1 MQGFSSGRVR
11 VALLF
16 LAAIVVAFVLSIG
29 TSAPKSDAQVGYG
42 APQNLPD
49 QVISPASSSHGSSQ
63 FGLILGGGTAVVI
76 LGGAV
81 FYGYRHKHPAE
92 HPYP

>member
-1 MQGFSSGRVR
+1 MQSLSSGRVR

-16 LAAIVVAFVLSIG
+16 LAAIVVAFLLSIG
-29 TSAPKSDAQVGYG
+29 ASAPKSDAQVGYG

-49 QVISPASSSHGSSQ
+49 QVISPASSNHGNSQ
-63 FGLILGGGTAVVI
+63 FGLIVGAGTAVVI

-81 FYGYRHKHPAE
+81 LYGYRHKHPAE